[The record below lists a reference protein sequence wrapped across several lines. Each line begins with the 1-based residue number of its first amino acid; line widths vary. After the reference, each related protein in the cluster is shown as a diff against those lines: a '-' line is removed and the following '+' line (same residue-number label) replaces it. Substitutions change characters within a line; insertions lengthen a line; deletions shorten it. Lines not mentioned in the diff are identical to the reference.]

1 MGLLDRFSLK
11 GKTALVTGAAGIA
24 GAQIARAVAEAGAET
39 FIASRQL
46 DALESTAAVLREE
59 GLSVTALQFDQG
71 DEASILALRDE
82 IVGRSGGLDILVN
95 NAVAR
100 PMKDGYD
107 GDLATFAD
115 SMRINATGLFSITR
129 AFGDGMAEQ
138 GRGSIIN
145 IGSIQGMV
153 APDPAVYKGTSMH
166 GWYPDYFF
174 HKGGMLNFTRFTASY
189 YGAKNVRCN
198 CISPGGIQ
206 TENHPETFVENYS
219 ERTFLGR
226 LASDTDLMGAVV
238 FFASD
243 ASAYITGT
251 NLPVDG
257 GYTAK

>member
-1 MGLLDRFSLK
+1 MGLLDSFSLK
-11 GKTALVTGAAGIA
+11 GKVALVTGAAGIA
-24 GAQIARAVAEAGAET
+24 GAQLARAVAEAGAET
-39 FIASRQL
+39 YIASRQL
-46 DALESTAAVLREE
+46 DALEASAAAFRRE
-59 GLSVTALQFDQG
+59 GLLVTALPYDQG
-71 DEASILALRDE
+71 DEASILALRDH
-82 IVGRSGGLDILVN
+82 IVERNGGLDILVN
-95 NAVAR
+95 NAVSR
-100 PMKDGYD
+100 PMKGGYGD
-107 GDLATFAD
+107 DLATFAD
-115 SMRINATGLFSITR
+115 SMRINATGLFAITR
-129 AFGDGMAEQ
+129 AMGDVMAGQ

-153 APDPAVYKGTSMH
+153 APDPAVYKGTAMH

-174 HKGGMLNFTRFTASY
+174 HKGGMINFTRFSASY
-189 YGAKNVRCN
+189 YGAHNVRCN